1 MSVYILARKDKLLYH
16 FGILMNDNIVI
27 HFASKTNNMFAGDQL
42 VRFDKVEDFAIQRE
56 IIKVYEI
63 SGQLIGEITDR
74 AKQYWGNN
82 KKYTLNNNNCILF
95 VLWCLK
101 IQERRNLVTVIRY
114 YLHYCAMIHKV
125 KYLKDNL

>member
-101 IQERRNLVTVIRY
+101 IQEKRNLVTVIRY

-125 KYLKDNL
+125 KYL